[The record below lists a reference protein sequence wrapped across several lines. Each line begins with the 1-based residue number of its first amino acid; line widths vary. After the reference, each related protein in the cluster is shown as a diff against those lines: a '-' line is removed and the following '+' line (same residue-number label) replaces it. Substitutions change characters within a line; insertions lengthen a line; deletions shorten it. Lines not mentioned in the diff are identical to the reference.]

1 MDKQI
6 SMMQT
11 LEIRTASPFKDL
23 FPIRETT
30 LNEIIEDMKK
40 NGYDYAHPITIWAG
54 HKVTVVDGHTRLKA
68 ALQIGL
74 SKIPIMLRNFAD
86 EEEALQYAIHS
97 QSGRRNLTDAELL
110 NCISLIDT
118 KYLRG
123 ESSKATREAFGKSAQ
138 KTADLLGISRGKVEK
153 LRTVNDHA
161 SSKIKD
167 AVLNGD
173 LSVNKA
179 YNETMAARREE
190 KRASEPASK
199 TCDTVAADDWENKS
213 LTLEE
218 QLEIAK
224 KHRIDNIPENII
236 NTLERLVK
244 HEKKHYPDLHYSEEE
259 IAGIKS
265 AILNG
270 LDRILN
276 DLA

>member
-6 SMMQT
+6 SMMPT

-30 LNEIIEDMKK
+30 LNEIVEDMKK

-54 HKVTVVDGHTRLKA
+54 HKVTVVDGHSRLKA
-68 ALQIGL
+68 ALQVGM
-74 SKIPIMLRNFAD
+74 SKVPIMLRNFAD

-118 KYLRG
+118 KYSRG
-123 ESSKATREAFGKSAQ
+123 GSSKATREAFGKSAQ

-161 SSKIKD
+161 SSQVKD
-167 AVLNGD
+167 AILNGE

-179 YNETMAARREE
+179 YNETMAARRAE
-190 KRASEPASK
+190 KRASEPVSE
-199 TCDTVAADDWENKS
+199 TCKPVADDWENET
-213 LTLEE
+213 LTQEE
-218 QLEIAK
+218 QLEIVK
-224 KHRIDNIPENII
+224 KHRIINIPEII
-236 NTLERLVK
+236 IDTLERTVK
-244 HEKKHYPDLHYSEEE
+244 QEKNNYPDIHYSEVQ
-259 IAGIKS
+259 IAQIQTKIQNELG
-265 AILNG
+265 
-270 LDRILN
+270 RILSV
-276 DLA
+276 LA

>member
-6 SMMQT
+6 SMMPT

-30 LNEIIEDMKK
+30 LNEIVEDMKK

-54 HKVTVVDGHTRLKA
+54 HKVTVVDGHSRLKA
-68 ALQIGL
+68 ALQVGM
-74 SKIPIMLRNFAD
+74 SKVPIMLRNFAD

-123 ESSKATREAFGKSAQ
+123 GSSKATREAFGKSAQ

-161 SSKIKD
+161 SSQVKD
-167 AVLNGD
+167 AVLNGE

-179 YNETMAARREE
+179 YNETMAARRAE
-190 KRASEPASK
+190 KRASEPVSK
-199 TCDTVAADDWENKS
+199 TCKPVADDWENETF
-213 LTLEE
+213 TLEE
-218 QLEIAK
+218 QLEIVK
-224 KHRIDNIPENII
+224 KHRIINIPEII
-236 NTLERLVK
+236 IDTLERTVK
-244 HEKKHYPDLHYSEEE
+244 
-259 IAGIKS
+259 
-265 AILNG
+265 
-270 LDRILN
+270 
-276 DLA
+276 

>member
-6 SMMQT
+6 SMMPT

-23 FPIRETT
+23 FPVRETT
-30 LNEIIEDMKK
+30 LNEIVEDMKK

-54 HKVTVVDGHTRLKA
+54 HKVTVVDGHSRLKA
-68 ALQIGL
+68 ALQVGM
-74 SKIPIMLRNFAD
+74 SKVPIMLRNFAD

-118 KYLRG
+118 KYSRG
-123 ESSKATREAFGKSAQ
+123 GSSKASREAFGKSAQ

-161 SSKIKD
+161 SSQIKD
-167 AVLNGD
+167 AVLNGE

-190 KRASEPASK
+190 KRASEPVSE
-199 TCDTVAADDWENKS
+199 TCKPVTDDWENET
-213 LTLEE
+213 LTQEE
-218 QLEIAK
+218 QLETVK
-224 KHRIDNIPENII
+224 KHRIINIPEII
-236 NTLERLVK
+236 IDTLERTVK
-244 HEKKHYPDLHYSEEE
+244 QEKNNYPDIHYSEVQ
-259 IAGIKS
+259 IAQIQTKIQNELG
-265 AILNG
+265 
-270 LDRILN
+270 RILSV
-276 DLA
+276 LA

>member
-6 SMMQT
+6 SMMPT

-30 LNEIIEDMKK
+30 LNEIVEDMKK

-54 HKVTVVDGHTRLKA
+54 HKVTVVDGHSRLKA
-68 ALQIGL
+68 ALQVGM
-74 SKIPIMLRNFAD
+74 SKVPIMLRNFAD

-118 KYLRG
+118 KYSRG
-123 ESSKATREAFGKSAQ
+123 GSSKATREAFGKSAQ

-153 LRTVNDHA
+153 LRAVNDHA
-161 SSKIKD
+161 SSQVKD

-190 KRASEPASK
+190 KNAAEAYVDREDEP
-199 TCDTVAADDWENKS
+199 
-213 LTLEE
+213 LTLEK
-218 QLEIAK
+218 QLQILK
-224 KHRIDNIPENII
+224 KLRVDNIPEII
-236 NTLERLVK
+236 IDTLERTVK
-244 HEKKHYPDLHYSEEE
+244 NEKKNYPDLHYSETE
-259 IAGIKS
+259 IAHIQTKIQNELGR
-265 AILNG
+265 ILNG
-270 LDRILN
+270 L
-276 DLA
+276 A

>member
-6 SMMQT
+6 SMMPT

-30 LNEIIEDMKK
+30 LNEIVEDMKK

-54 HKVTVVDGHTRLKA
+54 HKVTVVDGHSRLKA
-68 ALQIGL
+68 ALQVGM

-118 KYLRG
+118 KYSRG
-123 ESSKATREAFGKSAQ
+123 GSSKASREAFGKSAQ
-138 KTADLLGISRGKVEK
+138 KTADILGISKTKVEK

-161 SSKIKD
+161 SNQIKD
-167 AVLNGD
+167 AVLNGE

-179 YNETMAARREE
+179 YNETMAARRAE
-190 KRASEPASK
+190 KRASEPVSE
-199 TCDTVAADDWENKS
+199 TCKPIADDWENETF
-213 LTLEE
+213 TLEE
-218 QLEIAK
+218 QLEIVK
-224 KHRIDNIPENII
+224 KHRIINIPEII
-236 NTLERLVK
+236 IDTLERTVK
-244 HEKKHYPDLHYSEEE
+244 QEKNNYPDIHYSEVQ
-259 IAGIKS
+259 IAQIQTKIQNELG
-265 AILNG
+265 
-270 LDRILN
+270 RILSG
-276 DLA
+276 LA

>member
-6 SMMQT
+6 SMMPT

-30 LNEIIEDMKK
+30 LNEIVEDMKK

-54 HKVTVVDGHTRLKA
+54 HKVTVVNGHSRLKA
-68 ALQIGL
+68 ALQVGM
-74 SKIPIMLRNFAD
+74 SKVPIMLRNFAD

-118 KYLRG
+118 KYSRG
-123 ESSKATREAFGKSAQ
+123 GSSKATREAFGKSAQ

-161 SSKIKD
+161 SSQVKD
-167 AVLNGD
+167 AILNGE

-179 YNETMAARREE
+179 YNETMVARRAE
-190 KRASEPASK
+190 KRASEPVSE
-199 TCDTVAADDWENKS
+199 TCKPVTDDWENE
-213 LTLEE
+213 TFTMEE
-218 QLEIAK
+218 QLEIIK
-224 KHRIDNIPENII
+224 KHRIINIPEII
-236 NTLERLVK
+236 IDTLERTVK
-244 HEKKHYPDLHYSEEE
+244 QEKNNYPDIHYSEVQ
-259 IAGIKS
+259 IAQIQTKIQNELG
-265 AILNG
+265 
-270 LDRILN
+270 RILSG
-276 DLA
+276 LA

>member
-6 SMMQT
+6 SMMPT

-30 LNEIIEDMKK
+30 LNEIVEDMKK

-54 HKVTVVDGHTRLKA
+54 HKVTVVDGHSRLKA
-68 ALQIGL
+68 ALQVGM
-74 SKIPIMLRNFAD
+74 SKVPIMLRNFAD

-118 KYLRG
+118 KYSRG
-123 ESSKATREAFGKSAQ
+123 GSSKATREAFGKSAQ

-161 SSKIKD
+161 SSQVKD
-167 AVLNGD
+167 AILNGE

-190 KRASEPASK
+190 KRASEPVSE
-199 TCDTVAADDWENKS
+199 TCKPVTDDWENE
-213 LTLEE
+213 TFTMEE
-218 QLEIAK
+218 QLEIVK
-224 KHRIDNIPENII
+224 KHRIINIPEII
-236 NTLERLVK
+236 IDTLERTVK
-244 HEKKHYPDLHYSEEE
+244 QEKNNYPDIHYSEAQ
-259 IAGIKS
+259 IAQIQTKIQNELG
-265 AILNG
+265 
-270 LDRILN
+270 RILSG
-276 DLA
+276 LA

>member
-6 SMMQT
+6 SMMPT

-30 LNEIIEDMKK
+30 LNEIVEDMKK

-54 HKVTVVDGHTRLKA
+54 HKVTVVDGHSRLKA
-68 ALQIGL
+68 ALQVGM
-74 SKIPIMLRNFAD
+74 SKVPIMLRNFAD

-118 KYLRG
+118 KYSRG
-123 ESSKATREAFGKSAQ
+123 GSSKATREAFGKSAQ

-161 SSKIKD
+161 SSQIKD
-167 AVLNGD
+167 AVLNGE

-190 KRASEPASK
+190 KRASEPVSE
-199 TCDTVAADDWENKS
+199 TCKPVADDWENET
-213 LTLEE
+213 LTQEE
-218 QLEIAK
+218 QLEIVK
-224 KHRIDNIPENII
+224 KHRIINIPEII
-236 NTLERLVK
+236 IDTLERTVK
-244 HEKKHYPDLHYSEEE
+244 QEKNNYPDIHYSEVQ
-259 IAGIKS
+259 IAQIQTKIQNELG
-265 AILNG
+265 
-270 LDRILN
+270 RILSG
-276 DLA
+276 LA

>member
-6 SMMQT
+6 SMMPT

-30 LNEIIEDMKK
+30 LNEIVEDMKK

-54 HKVTVVDGHTRLKA
+54 HKVTVVDGHSRLKA
-68 ALQIGL
+68 ALQVGM
-74 SKIPIMLRNFAD
+74 SKVPIMLRNFAD

-118 KYLRG
+118 KYSRG
-123 ESSKATREAFGKSAQ
+123 GSSKATREAFGKSAQ

-153 LRTVNDHA
+153 LRTVNDHT
-161 SSKIKD
+161 SSQVKD
-167 AVLNGD
+167 AILNGE

-179 YNETMAARREE
+179 YNETMAARRAE
-190 KRASEPASK
+190 KRASEPVSE
-199 TCDTVAADDWENKS
+199 TCKPVADDWENET
-213 LTLEE
+213 LTQEE
-218 QLEIAK
+218 QLEIVK
-224 KHRIDNIPENII
+224 KHRIINIPEII
-236 NTLERLVK
+236 IDTLERTVK
-244 HEKKHYPDLHYSEEE
+244 QEKNNYPDIHYSEVQ
-259 IAGIKS
+259 IAQIQTKIQNELG
-265 AILNG
+265 
-270 LDRILN
+270 RILS

>member
-6 SMMQT
+6 SMMPT

-23 FPIRETT
+23 FPIKETT
-30 LNEIIEDMKK
+30 LNEIVEDMKK

-54 HKVTVVDGHTRLKA
+54 HKVTVVDGHSRLKA
-68 ALQIGL
+68 ALQVGM
-74 SKIPIMLRNFAD
+74 SKVPIMLRNFAD

-118 KYLRG
+118 KYSRG
-123 ESSKATREAFGKSAQ
+123 GSSKASREAFGKSAQ

-161 SSKIKD
+161 SSQVKD

-179 YNETMAARREE
+179 YNATMAARREE
-190 KRASEPASK
+190 KRASEPVSE
-199 TCDTVAADDWENKS
+199 TCKPVADDWENETF
-213 LTLEE
+213 TLEE
-218 QLEIAK
+218 QLEIVK
-224 KHRIDNIPENII
+224 KHRIINIPEII
-236 NTLERLVK
+236 IDTLERTVK
-244 HEKKHYPDLHYSEEE
+244 QEKNNYPDIHYSEVQ
-259 IAGIKS
+259 IAQIQTKIQNELG
-265 AILNG
+265 
-270 LDRILN
+270 RILSG
-276 DLA
+276 LA

>member
-6 SMMQT
+6 SMMPT

-30 LNEIIEDMKK
+30 LNEIVEDMKK

-54 HKVTVVDGHTRLKA
+54 HKVTVVDGHSRLKA
-68 ALQIGL
+68 ALQVGM
-74 SKIPIMLRNFAD
+74 SKVPIMLRNFAD

-118 KYLRG
+118 KYSRG
-123 ESSKATREAFGKSAQ
+123 GSSKATREAFGKSAQ

-161 SSKIKD
+161 SSQVKD
-167 AVLNGD
+167 AILNGE

-190 KRASEPASK
+190 KRASEPVSE
-199 TCDTVAADDWENKS
+199 TCKPVADDWENET
-213 LTLEE
+213 LTQEE
-218 QLEIAK
+218 QLEIVK
-224 KHRIDNIPENII
+224 KHRIINIPEII
-236 NTLERLVK
+236 IDTLERTVK
-244 HEKKHYPDLHYSEEE
+244 QEKNNYPDIHYSEVQ
-259 IAGIKS
+259 IAQIQTKIQNELG
-265 AILNG
+265 
-270 LDRILN
+270 RILSG
-276 DLA
+276 LA

>member
-6 SMMQT
+6 SMMPT

-23 FPIRETT
+23 FPIKETT
-30 LNEIIEDMKK
+30 LNEIVEDMKK

-54 HKVTVVDGHTRLKA
+54 HKVTVVDGHSRLKA
-68 ALQIGL
+68 ALQVGM
-74 SKIPIMLRNFAD
+74 SKVPIMLRNFAD

-118 KYLRG
+118 KYSRG
-123 ESSKATREAFGKSAQ
+123 GSSKASREAFGKSAQ

-161 SSKIKD
+161 SSQVKD

-179 YNETMAARREE
+179 YNATMAARREE
-190 KRASEPASK
+190 KRASEPVSE
-199 TCDTVAADDWENKS
+199 TCKPVADDWENETF
-213 LTLEE
+213 TLEE
-218 QLEIAK
+218 QLEIVK
-224 KHRIDNIPENII
+224 KHRIINIPEII
-236 NTLERLVK
+236 IDTLERTVK
-244 HEKKHYPDLHYSEEE
+244 NEKKNYPDLHYSEAQ
-259 IAGIKS
+259 IAQIQTKIQNELG
-265 AILNG
+265 
-270 LDRILN
+270 RILSG
-276 DLA
+276 LA

>member
-6 SMMQT
+6 SMMPT

-30 LNEIIEDMKK
+30 LNEIVEDMKK

-54 HKVTVVDGHTRLKA
+54 HKVTVVDGHSRLKA
-68 ALQIGL
+68 ALQVGM
-74 SKIPIMLRNFAD
+74 SKVPIMLRNFAD

-118 KYLRG
+118 KYSRG
-123 ESSKATREAFGKSAQ
+123 GSSKATREAFGKSAQ

-161 SSKIKD
+161 SSQVKD
-167 AVLNGD
+167 AVLNGE

-190 KRASEPASK
+190 KRASEPVSE
-199 TCDTVAADDWENKS
+199 TCKPVTDDWENET
-213 LTLEE
+213 LTQEE
-218 QLEIAK
+218 QLETVK
-224 KHRIDNIPENII
+224 KHRIINIPEII
-236 NTLERLVK
+236 IDTLERTVK
-244 HEKKHYPDLHYSEEE
+244 QEKNNYPDIHYSEVQ
-259 IAGIKS
+259 IAQIQTKIQNELG
-265 AILNG
+265 
-270 LDRILN
+270 RILSV
-276 DLA
+276 LA

>member
-6 SMMQT
+6 SMMPT

-30 LNEIIEDMKK
+30 LNEIVEDMKK

-54 HKVTVVDGHTRLKA
+54 HKVTVVDGHSRLKA
-68 ALQIGL
+68 ALQVGM
-74 SKIPIMLRNFAD
+74 SKVPIMLRNFAD

-118 KYLRG
+118 KYSRG
-123 ESSKATREAFGKSAQ
+123 GSSKATREAFGKSAQ

-161 SSKIKD
+161 SSQVKD
-167 AVLNGD
+167 AVLNGK

-179 YNETMAARREE
+179 YNETMAARRAE
-190 KRASEPASK
+190 KRASEPVSE
-199 TCDTVAADDWENKS
+199 TCKPVTDDWENETF
-213 LTLEE
+213 TLEE
-218 QLEIAK
+218 QLEIIK
-224 KHRIDNIPENII
+224 KHRIINIPEII
-236 NTLERLVK
+236 IDTLERTVK
-244 HEKKHYPDLHYSEEE
+244 QEKNNYPDIHYSEVQ
-259 IAGIKS
+259 IAQIQTKIQNELG
-265 AILNG
+265 
-270 LDRILN
+270 RILSG
-276 DLA
+276 LA

>member
-6 SMMQT
+6 SMMPT

-30 LNEIIEDMKK
+30 LNEIVEDMKK

-54 HKVTVVDGHTRLKA
+54 HKVTVVDGHSRLKA
-68 ALQIGL
+68 ALQVGM
-74 SKIPIMLRNFAD
+74 SKVPIMLRNFAD

-118 KYLRG
+118 KYSRG
-123 ESSKATREAFGKSAQ
+123 GSSKATREAFGKSAQ

-161 SSKIKD
+161 SSQVKD
-167 AVLNGD
+167 AILNGE

-190 KRASEPASK
+190 KRASEPVSE
-199 TCDTVAADDWENKS
+199 TCKPVADDWENEIF
-213 LTLEE
+213 TLEE
-218 QLEIAK
+218 QLEIVK
-224 KHRIDNIPENII
+224 KHRIINIPEII
-236 NTLERLVK
+236 IDTLERTVK
-244 HEKKHYPDLHYSEEE
+244 QEKNNYPDIHYSEAQ
-259 IAGIKS
+259 IAQIQTKIQNELG
-265 AILNG
+265 
-270 LDRILN
+270 RILSG
-276 DLA
+276 LA

>member
-6 SMMQT
+6 SMMPT

-30 LNEIIEDMKK
+30 LNEIVEDMKK

-54 HKVTVVDGHTRLKA
+54 HKVTVVDGHSRLKA
-68 ALQIGL
+68 ALQVGM
-74 SKIPIMLRNFAD
+74 SKVPIMLRNFAD

-118 KYLRG
+118 KYSRG
-123 ESSKATREAFGKSAQ
+123 GSSKAPREAFGKSAQ

-161 SSKIKD
+161 SSQVKD
-167 AVLNGD
+167 AILNGE

-179 YNETMAARREE
+179 YNETMAARRAE
-190 KRASEPASK
+190 KRASEPARE
-199 TCDTVAADDWENKS
+199 TCKPVTDDWENET
-213 LTLEE
+213 LTQEE
-218 QLEIAK
+218 QLEIVK
-224 KHRIDNIPENII
+224 KHRIINIPEII
-236 NTLERLVK
+236 IDTLERTVK
-244 HEKKHYPDLHYSEEE
+244 QEKNNYPDIHYSEVQ
-259 IAGIKS
+259 IAQIQTKIQNELG
-265 AILNG
+265 
-270 LDRILN
+270 RILS

>member
-6 SMMQT
+6 SMMPT

-23 FPIRETT
+23 FPIKETT
-30 LNEIIEDMKK
+30 LNEIVEDMKK

-54 HKVTVVDGHTRLKA
+54 HKVTVVDGHSRLKA
-68 ALQIGL
+68 ALQVGM
-74 SKIPIMLRNFAD
+74 SKVPIMLRNFAD

-118 KYLRG
+118 KYSRG
-123 ESSKATREAFGKSAQ
+123 GSSKASREAFGKSAQ

-161 SSKIKD
+161 SSQVKD

-179 YNETMAARREE
+179 YNATMAARREE
-190 KRASEPASK
+190 KRASEPVSE
-199 TCDTVAADDWENKS
+199 TCKPVADDWENETF
-213 LTLEE
+213 TLEE
-218 QLEIAK
+218 QLEIVK
-224 KHRIDNIPENII
+224 KHRIINIPEII
-236 NTLERLVK
+236 IDTLERTVK
-244 HEKKHYPDLHYSEEE
+244 QEKNNYPNIHYSEVQ
-259 IAGIKS
+259 IAQIQTKIQNELG
-265 AILNG
+265 
-270 LDRILN
+270 RILSG
-276 DLA
+276 LA

>member
-6 SMMQT
+6 SMMPT
-11 LEIRTASPFKDL
+11 LEIRTAFPFKDL

-30 LNEIIEDMKK
+30 LNEIVEDMKK

-54 HKVTVVDGHTRLKA
+54 HKVTVVDGHSRLKA
-68 ALQIGL
+68 ALQVGM
-74 SKIPIMLRNFAD
+74 SKVPIMLRNFAD

-118 KYLRG
+118 KYSRG
-123 ESSKATREAFGKSAQ
+123 GSSKASREAFGKSAQ

-161 SSKIKD
+161 SSQVKD

-179 YNETMAARREE
+179 YNATMAARREE
-190 KRASEPASK
+190 KRASEPVSE
-199 TCDTVAADDWENKS
+199 TCKPVADDWENETF
-213 LTLEE
+213 TLEE
-218 QLEIAK
+218 QLEIVK
-224 KHRIDNIPENII
+224 KHRIINIPEII
-236 NTLERLVK
+236 IDTLERTVK
-244 HEKKHYPDLHYSEEE
+244 NEKKNYPDLHYSEAQ
-259 IAGIKS
+259 IAQIQTKIQNELG
-265 AILNG
+265 
-270 LDRILN
+270 RILSG
-276 DLA
+276 LA